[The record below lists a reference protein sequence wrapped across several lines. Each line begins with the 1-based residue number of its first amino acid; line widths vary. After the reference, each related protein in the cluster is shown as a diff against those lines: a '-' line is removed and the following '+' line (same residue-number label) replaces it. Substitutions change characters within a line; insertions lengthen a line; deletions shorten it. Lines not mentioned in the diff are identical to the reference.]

1 MSEILFNDATE
12 NAENKVV
19 LLPNDTKFDVEAYA
33 KMLSKE
39 EFELLKTAA
48 EKRENTNSGF
58 KIYNHAKGKLA
69 VAILPKEVKELDIQV
84 VGGNIAQKM
93 KDVENICCC
102 VAKTAVAPIKTDVA
116 AYNIAF
122 GFELGEYSF
131 DKYFTVKKASE
142 YSQIDKLIVIADGAT
157 KEKYADFAAV
167 ANAVRYARDLTNE
180 PANYL
185 LPEVFAADIE
195 RLESLG
201 LEVEILDE
209 KELKKI
215 GFNLLLAV
223 AQGSDNPPRV
233 AILKWIGNKKSEDFA
248 IGFVG
253 KGVCFDSGGL
263 SLKTGSY
270 MQGMHHDMAGSA
282 AVVATLKA
290 AALQKVKANVI
301 GIVGLVE
308 NMPSGHATR
317 VNDIVYSLSGQTVE
331 ILNTDAEGRLVLAD
345 CLWYLADNY
354 HPEYMVDIATLTGAV
369 AGTFGRE
376 FAGVMGNDKELI
388 EKLRAAGDV
397 TGEKLWE
404 LPLTKAYDDMIKS
417 DVADMKNIGGKIAG
431 GMTAACFLQ
440 RFVQKG
446 IKWAHVDMAGVD
458 DQEKAA
464 PLYPKGATGW
474 GVMLFNRLI
483 KDNFTK

>member
-1 MSEILFNDATE
+1 MAEILFME
-12 NAENKVV
+12 NGDNIENKVV
-19 LLPNDTKFDVEAYA
+19 LLPDDEDFDLKEYSKLLSADEIEFLKKDREQGA
-33 KMLSKE
+33 K
-39 EFELLKTAA
+39 
-48 EKRENTNSGF
+48 F
-58 KIYNHAKGKLA
+58 KIYNLISGKLA
-69 VAILPKEVKELDIQV
+69 VAYLPKNPKELDFEQI
-84 VGGNIAQKM
+84 GGNIAQKM
-93 KDVENICCC
+93 KDVEQICC
-102 VAKTAVAPIKTDVA
+102 VVGKSASSPLKPDVA
-116 AYNIAF
+116 AYNIAM

-131 DKYFTVKKASE
+131 DKYFTAKKASE
-142 YSQIDKLIVIADGAT
+142 YSQIDKFILVAKGAD
-157 KEKYADFAAV
+157 KKNYEDYAAV

-185 LPEVFAADIE
+185 LPEVFAADIK
-195 RLESLG
+195 RLEHLG
-201 LEVEILDE
+201 LEIDILETD
-209 KELKKI
+209 ELKEI

-233 AILKWIGNKKSEDFA
+233 AVLKWKGDKKSDDYA

-263 SLKTGSY
+263 SIKTGTY
-270 MQGMHHDMAGSA
+270 MLGMHHDMAGAA

-290 AALQKVKANVI
+290 VALQKIKANVI

-376 FAGVMGNDKELI
+376 FAGVMGNDEELI
-388 EKLRAAGDV
+388 NNLRKAGEM
-397 TGEKLWE
+397 TGEKIWE

-431 GMTAACFLQ
+431 GMTAGCFLQ

-458 DQEKAA
+458 DQEKPA

-474 GVMLFNRLI
+474 GVMLFDRLI
-483 KDNFTK
+483 KDNFVK

>member
-1 MSEILFNDATE
+1 MSEIIFNEEVDI
-12 NAENKVV
+12 AENKVV
-19 LLPNDTKFDVEAYA
+19 LLPHDTKFDIEEYA
-33 KMLSKE
+33 TMLSSD
-39 EFELLKTAA
+39 EFDLLKSIADKTEEDSAGL
-48 EKRENTNSGF
+48 KV
-58 KIYNHAKGKLA
+58 YNHLKGKLA
-69 VAILPKEVKELDIQV
+69 VAVLPKEPKDIDFQV
-84 VGGNIAQKM
+84 IGGNIAQKM
-93 KDVENICCC
+93 KDVEKICCC
-102 VAKTAVAPIKTDVA
+102 VAKSAIAPVKADSA

-131 DKYFTVKKASE
+131 DKYFTTKKASE
-142 YSQIDKLIVIADGAT
+142 YSQIDRFIIAADGAK
-157 KEKYADFAAV
+157 KEKYTDFAAL

-185 LPEVFAADIE
+185 LPAVFAEDIK
-195 RLESLG
+195 RLEYLG
-201 LEVEILDE
+201 LEVEILE
-209 KELKKI
+209 PEELKEI

-223 AQGSDNPPRV
+223 AQGSNNPPRV
-233 AILKWIGNKKSEDFA
+233 AVIKWNGNEDSDEYP

-263 SLKTGSY
+263 SLKTGTY
-270 MQGMHHDMAGSA
+270 MKGMHHDMAGAA

-290 AALQKVKANVI
+290 VALQKLKTNII

-317 VNDIVYSLSGQTVE
+317 VNDIVPSLSGQTVE

-354 HPEYMVDIATLTGAV
+354 HPEYIIDIATLTGAV

-376 FAGVMGNDKELI
+376 FAGVMGNNGDLI
-388 EKLRAAGDV
+388 QKLRAAGED
-397 TGEKLWE
+397 TGERLWE

-417 DVADMKNIGGKIAG
+417 DVADMKNIGGKVAG

-440 RFVQKG
+440 RFIKKG
-446 IKWAHVDMAGVD
+446 TKWAHVDMAGVD

-483 KDNFTK
+483 KDNFIK

>member
-1 MSEILFNDATE
+1 MAEILFAKKCE
-12 NAENKVV
+12 NTKNKIV
-19 LLPNDTKFDVEAYA
+19 LLPDDNKSGIKEYE
-33 KMLSKE
+33 KMLSLE
-39 EFELLKTAA
+39 EFAVLKKITQ
-48 EKRENTNSGF
+48 EKENDVKF
-58 KIYNHAKGKLA
+58 RVYNLVSGKLA
-69 VAILPKEVKELDIQV
+69 VAYLPKTPKPLDFEVI
-84 VGGNIAQKM
+84 GGNIAQKM
-93 KDVENICCC
+93 KDVEEICCLIGKS
-102 VAKTAVAPIKTDVA
+102 AASPLKTDEA
-116 AYNIAF
+116 AYNVAF

-131 DKYFTVKKASE
+131 DKYFTTKKASE
-142 YSQIDKLIVIADGAT
+142 YSQIDKLILIADGAK

-185 LPEVFAADIE
+185 LPEVFAADIK
-195 RLESLG
+195 RLEYLG
-201 LEVEILDE
+201 LEIDILEED
-209 KELKKI
+209 ELKEI

-233 AILKWIGNKKSEDFA
+233 AVLKWHGDKKKEDFA

-263 SLKTGSY
+263 SLKTGGS
-270 MQGMHHDMAGSA
+270 MLGMHHDMAGAA

-290 AALQKVKANVI
+290 VALQKLKANII

-317 VNDIVYSLSGQTVE
+317 VNDIVSSLSGQTVE

-354 HPEYMVDIATLTGAV
+354 KPEYIVDIATLTGAV

-376 FAGVMGNDKELI
+376 FAAVMGNDSGI
-388 EKLRAAGDV
+388 IQNLRQAGDE

-404 LPLTKAYDDMIKS
+404 LPLAKAYDDMIKS

-446 IKWAHVDMAGVD
+446 VKWAHVDMAGVD

-483 KDNFTK
+483 RNNFIK

>member
-1 MSEILFNDATE
+1 MSEILFVKESKNTK
-12 NAENKVV
+12 NKVV
-19 LLPNDTKFDVEAYA
+19 LLPDSD
-33 KMLSKE
+33 
-39 EFELLKTAA
+39 EF
-48 EKRENTNSGF
+48 
-58 KIYNHAKGKLA
+58 
-69 VAILPKEVKELDIQV
+69 EVKEYQKTLNECELEILKKVKQEKDHGTKFKVYDFVDAKMAVAFLPKNPKELDLQI

-93 KDVENICCC
+93 KDVEEICCC
-102 VAKTAVAPIKTDVA
+102 IGKNAVAPLKIDVA

-131 DKYFTVKKASE
+131 DKYFTTKKASE
-142 YSQIDKLIVIADGAT
+142 YSQIDKFIIAADGT
-157 KEKYADFAAV
+157 KKENYADFAAV

-185 LPEVFAADIE
+185 LPEVYAADIK
-195 RLESLG
+195 RLEYLG
-201 LEVEILDE
+201 LEVEILEE
-209 KELKKI
+209 KELKEI
-215 GFNLLLAV
+215 GFNLLLSV
-223 AQGSDNPPRV
+223 AQGSENPPRV
-233 AILKWIGNKKSEDFA
+233 AILKWKGNKKSDDFA

-263 SLKTGSY
+263 SLKTGGS

-317 VNDIVYSLSGQTVE
+317 VNDIVSSLSGQTVE

-369 AGTFGRE
+369 ANLFGRE
-376 FAGVMGNDKELI
+376 FAGVMGNDEELI
-388 EKLRAAGDV
+388 NNLRKAGDV

-404 LPLTKAYDDMIKS
+404 LPLTKTYDDMIKS

-483 KDNFTK
+483 KDNFVK